1 MFLKIIF
8 SYWIGLANGENLQVT
23 KRQEENEAG
32 FISPSLL
39 LIGLHWIAYILS
51 QNAIASMNW

>member
-8 SYWIGLANGENLQVT
+8 SYWIGLANGKNLQVT
-23 KRQEENEAG
+23 KRQEENETR